1 MSDNADGAVVVIF
14 KVSVMMEGRKSRGQN
29 KRDKDNGR
37 KVSSMPEILHVPRLA
52 EKGLTVN
59 LKRCPLQGKR
69 IKTVVTTSPQRFLS
83 FRRF

>member
-37 KVSSMPEILHVPRLA
+37 KVSFFVPIMHSPQKIPHTPRLA

-59 LKRCPLQGKR
+59 LKLQ
-69 IKTVVTTSPQRFLS
+69 L
-83 FRRF
+83 